1 MCYTDN
7 KSNQCH
13 MDRPRAY
20 SIGTGVPPE
29 QRDDIDELKT
39 EAKELTQI
47 LTTAIITGTTI
58 RQEGKQPFTVRMHL
72 ISKFY
77 LKLNFK

>member
-1 MCYTDN
+1 
-7 KSNQCH
+7 

-29 QRDDIDELKT
+29 QRDDTDELKL

-58 RQEGKQPFTVRMHL
+58 RQEGKQQFTVS
-72 ISKFY
+72 I
-77 LKLNFK
+77 